1 MSKVLHVNTFGRV
14 RGGAE
19 NYIQETAAALPDFD
33 HALLFLRD
41 PDPAY
46 LAAFTAFHQTP
57 NFSAPTTTA
66 FIGSFSP
73 DLIILHNHP
82 GQSIAPFLK
91 GRGTSRKPVAKVF
104 HDYAMIYTGTGY
116 NRLTL
121 RRSRDPIGW
130 RSLSGSLTRD
140 AFTRRPIFDNPWR
153 KKRLLSEIDGVDAVE
168 THTED
173 MRRTLERNGI
183 RRPRFFLNPVWGPA
197 LPKTEAPPIA
207 EPAREDRTLLF
218 LGNLIR
224 GKGLHLLL
232 RALRRLPSPCRLR
245 VLGDGYQRASLE
257 AYARRHRL
265 PVDFLGHVPKS
276 QIGAHLDR
284 AQFLA
289 APSVFEPF
297 GYVLVEAMAHGLP
310 VLAFDVGGPSE
321 IIVNGQTGFLIP
333 PFDLDA
339 FAKCIARLLADP
351 GLCRTMG
358 EDGRE
363 RMRQH
368 YTLAAHMERTRLM
381 FRELGL

>member
-1 MSKVLHVNTFGRV
+1 MSKVLHVNTFGQK

-19 NYIQETAAALPDFD
+19 NYIRESAAALSAFD

-41 PDPAY
+41 PNPAY
-46 LAAFTAFHQTP
+46 LGAFSASHQTLS
-57 NFSAPTTTA
+57 FSAPDSA
-66 FIGSFSP
+66 DFLRRFSP

-82 GQSIAPFLK
+82 GQTIAPFLQ
-91 GRGTSRKPVAKVF
+91 GRSASRKPVAKVF

-121 RRSRDPIGW
+121 RRSRDPAGW
-130 RSLSGSLTRD
+130 RSLCGALTRD
-140 AFTRRPIFDNPWR
+140 AFTRRFVFDNPWR
-153 KKRLLSEIDGVDAVE
+153 KKRLLSEIDAVDAVE
-168 THTED
+168 THTHD
-173 MRRTLERNGI
+173 MRRTLQRNGI
-183 RRPRFFLNPVWGPA
+183 RRPRFFLNPVWGPV
-197 LPKTEAPPIA
+197 LERETPVPK
-207 EPAREDRTLLF
+207 PAREERTFVF

-232 RALRRLPSPCRLR
+232 RVLRRVPRPWRLR

-257 AYARRHRL
+257 SYARRHRL
-265 PVDFLGHVPKS
+265 PVEFLGHVPKS
-276 QIGAHLDR
+276 ETGAQLER

-310 VLAFDVGGPSE
+310 VLAFDAGGPSE
-321 IIVNGQTGFLIP
+321 IIVEGETGFLVR

-339 FAKCIARLLADP
+339 FAVCIERLLADP
-351 GLCRTMG
+351 GLCRSMG
-358 EDGRE
+358 EKGRA
-363 RMRQH
+363 RMREH
-368 YTLAAHMERTRLM
+368 YTLDAHMERTRLM